1 MTTHLRAAMPF
12 EPVAGLFQQ
21 NFSPRELADRRAKV
35 LATIGNGVALVQGAP
50 APMGMGLFRQT
61 NDFYYLCGV
70 EVPHSYLLMDGATG
84 SSRLYLPHRDT
95 ALERSDGRRLCA
107 EDGPQAA
114 AMVGVDE
121 VGGPED
127 LALDLQRMVLKRGS
141 VTLYTP
147 FAPAEQERAS
157 RDQLLRARAAAATDG
172 WAAPQSREGHFLRLL
187 RERFPALDLR
197 DLSPVLDP
205 MRLVKSE
212 REVQLCREAGR
223 LTASAVTEAMRATG
237 PGVMEYELGALAGLV
252 FGLGG
257 ARGEG
262 YRGIIAAGHN
272 AWFGHYGRQ
281 GDALR
286 DGDLVL
292 MDYAPDVAYY
302 TSDIGR
308 LWPVNGIYSP
318 LQRTLYG
325 FILAYHKEL
334 LSRIRPGAV
343 AAAIMDEVAEVMRTQ
358 IEATSFP
365 EPCYR
370 QAALTA
376 LEFRGHLSHPVGM
389 AVHDVG
395 DYTAGPMVEGMVFS
409 VDPMMWVH
417 EKEMYVRVEDTVL
430 VTSDGVEVL
439 TAGAPLEPDEVEAT
453 MRETGLLELVR
464 SRDGRP

>member
-1 MTTHLRAAMPF
+1 MITRVPGALPF

-21 NFSPRELADRRAKV
+21 NFSLQELAGRRAKV
-35 LATIGNGVALVQGAP
+35 LATIGDGVALVQGAP

-61 NDFYYLCGV
+61 NDFYYLSGV

-84 SSRLYLPHRDT
+84 SSQLYLPHRD
-95 ALERSDGRRLCA
+95 AASERSDGRRLCA
-107 EDGPQAA
+107 EDGPEAA
-114 AMVGVDE
+114 AIVGVDE

-127 LALDLQRMVLKRGS
+127 LALHLQRIVLKRGS
-141 VTLYTP
+141 VALYTP
-147 FAPAEQERAS
+147 FAPGEQDRAS
-157 RDQLLRARAAAATDG
+157 RDQLLRARAMVASDG
-172 WAAPQSREGHFLRLL
+172 WAAPQSREGYFLRLL
-187 RERFPALDLR
+187 RERFPGLDVR
-197 DLSPVLDP
+197 DLSPLLDS
-205 MRLVKSE
+205 MRLIKSE

-223 LTASAVTEAMRATG
+223 LTAAAVSEAMRATA
-237 PGVMEYELGALAGLV
+237 PGVMEYELGALAGFV
-252 FGLGG
+252 FGMGG

-262 YRGIIAAGHN
+262 YRGIIAGGHN

-281 GDALR
+281 GDVLR

-308 LWPVNGIYSP
+308 LWPVNGTYSP

-325 FILAYHKEL
+325 FILSYHKAL

-343 AAAIMDEVAEVMRTQ
+343 AAAIMDEVAEVMHSQ
-358 IEATSFP
+358 IEATDFP

-370 QAALTA
+370 EAALAA

-395 DYTAGPMVEGMVFS
+395 DYTRGPMAEGMVFS

-453 MRETGLLELVR
+453 MKETGLLELAGAGG
-464 SRDGRP
+464 GRP